1 MKLDHTLDEVRPQVI
16 INNLKKSDTW
26 KIHLT
31 ITINLISSKD
41 DNDEGDV
48 VHSQRDN
55 IEIMISDEA
64 DEVFDS
70 LKNIYQS
77 NLGSIVF
84 DHVKLLYY
92 KSKSW
97 WIIYRFSWS
106 NKKKQQE
113 ILSIKK
119 VINVFNML

>member
-1 MKLDHTLDEVRPQVI
+1 M
-16 INNLKKSDTW
+16 
-26 KIHLT
+26 
-31 ITINLISSKD
+31 
-41 DNDEGDV
+41 
-48 VHSQRDN
+48 HSQRDN

-97 WIIYRFSWS
+97 WIIYRFS
-106 NKKKQQE
+106 
-113 ILSIKK
+113 
-119 VINVFNML
+119 